1 MNQIYKILEELHNT
15 SMECVLATIIHIN
28 GSAYLREGT
37 SILIKNDGTYTGM
50 ISAGCVETDIVHHS
64 QRVFER
70 KKPETIVYNLES
82 NEGLDWGVSTGCKGI
97 LYILLEYV
105 DQNLK
110 KNVSLIRDTLKQ
122 GKEINYQRVL
132 TKDWSLLS
140 SHFASPSSETDQL
153 PYKFL
158 LSENPHATYVYN
170 QTFTPKPRLIIFGA
184 GLDAIPVVTMAAS
197 AGFFVTVCDWR
208 ETLCNDSNIPEA
220 DTYIIGFPNE
230 IFNQITFKEDD
241 YVIIMT
247 HNFQRDKEILS
258 LIKNQSVYYL
268 GILGSRTRTVRLF
281 ETEIPENIHA
291 PIGLTIGAEGPFE
304 IAVSIIAELIQAKR
318 QKRVS

>member
-1 MNQIYKILEELHNT
+1 MNQIFKILEEAHDT
-15 SMECVLATIIHIN
+15 SMECVLATIIHVN

-37 SILIKNDGTYTGM
+37 SMLIKKDGTYTGI

-64 QRVFER
+64 KRVFESQE
-70 KKPETIVYNLES
+70 PETIVYNLEN

-110 KNVSLIRDTLKQ
+110 ENIILIKDTLKQ
-122 GKEINYQRVL
+122 GMEINYQRVL
-132 TKDWSLLS
+132 TKDWSILS
-140 SHFASPSSETDQL
+140 SHFASPSSDTDQL
-153 PYKFL
+153 PDIL

-184 GLDAIPVVTMAAS
+184 GLDAIPLVTLAAS
-197 AGFFVTVCDWR
+197 AGFLVTVCDWR
-208 ETLCNDSNIPEA
+208 ESLCNDRNIPAA
-220 DTYIIGFPNE
+220 DTYVIGFPNE
-230 IFNQITFKEDD
+230 IISQFTFKKED

-258 LIKNQSVYYL
+258 LIKHQPLFYI
-268 GILGSRTRTVRLF
+268 GILGSRTRTARLF
-281 ETEIPENIHA
+281 EMDIPKNIHA
-291 PIGLTIGAEGPFE
+291 PIGLTIGAEGPYE
-304 IAVSIIAELIQAKR
+304 IAVSIVAELIQFKR
-318 QKRVS
+318 KKRAS